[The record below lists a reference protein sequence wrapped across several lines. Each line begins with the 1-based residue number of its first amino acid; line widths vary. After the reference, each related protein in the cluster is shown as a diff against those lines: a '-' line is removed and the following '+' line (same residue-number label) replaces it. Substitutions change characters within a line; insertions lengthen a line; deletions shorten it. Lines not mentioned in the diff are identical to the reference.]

1 VNRLRQQPPSPGNI
15 KIADEG
21 SCPSLRAVL
30 GLKANDV
37 CHLLDMTSMV
47 QVGRLP
53 LEVMHEFKQT
63 YLYALTGVCNLPIRS
78 RSAASSKLANSS
90 EDSRGALSHMARRAG
105 LTMPGLPG
113 EAAHG
118 ADDLPAAARAVIERR
133 QHADTQH
140 TKSMSAVAQEGT
152 HTWYPRLT
160 GEVQLHYLSSR
171 RGTPN
176 SYCAPMCSTCNICR
190 LTLGLRPIIR

>member
-118 ADDLPAAARAVIERR
+118 ADDLPAAARAVTAHQIHVRCRTRR
-133 QHADTQH
+133 DPHLVPASHGGGSVTLPLQPPRHTQLLLCPHVQH
-140 TKSMSAVAQEGT
+140 
-152 HTWYPRLT
+152 L
-160 GEVQLHYLSSR
+160 
-171 RGTPN
+171 
-176 SYCAPMCSTCNICR
+176 
-190 LTLGLRPIIR
+190 